1 MLVLT
6 RKTGSVV
13 YGGRRMGANIESN
26 YDHKFTTVKIVDNMR
41 DRFAIIAVE
50 DRDGAVDSF
59 RLDAAND
66 EFYVDD
72 VRVALV
78 GIRQISG
85 ADDALV
91 ARIGID
97 APRDYQIVRDD
108 ANKKFV

>member
-6 RKTGSVV
+6 RKTGSVI
-13 YGGRRMGANIESN
+13 YGGRKLGTDIESN

-41 DRFAIIAVE
+41 DRYAIVSVE
-50 DRDGAVDSF
+50 DKVGEIDSF

-66 EFYVDD
+66 EFFVED

-85 ADDALV
+85 ADDMLV

-97 APRDYQIVRDD
+97 APRDYQVVRDD
-108 ANKKFV
+108 ANKKFL